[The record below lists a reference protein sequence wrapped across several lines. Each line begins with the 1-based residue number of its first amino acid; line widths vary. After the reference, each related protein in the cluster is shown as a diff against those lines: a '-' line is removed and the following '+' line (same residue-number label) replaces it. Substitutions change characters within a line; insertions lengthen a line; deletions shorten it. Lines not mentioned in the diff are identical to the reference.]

1 MFYID
6 NIREVFDAIFI
17 FISYSFIAVFTQN
30 AVLGRALGI
39 SRLVKIA
46 QDSENGKVFCTL
58 LCVVQL
64 ICTPLSYFAFELFD
78 ESFLYLDYIRPL
90 VLVVCVGITF
100 LFLLI
105 ALAAVLQPETSS
117 YVLGFLPAACFNSC
131 ILGTLLIN
139 SIQGFSFAQTMGF
152 ALGSGIGYSAVL
164 FLLKLGEERIQ
175 NIAVPNALKG
185 LPINLIYLAILSLV
199 IYGINGNMLSF

>member
-6 NIREVFDAIFI
+6 NVREVFDAILLFI
-17 FISYSFIAVFTQN
+17 NYSFIAVFIQN

-46 QDSENGKVFCTL
+46 QDSDSGKVFCIL

-64 ICTPLSYFAFELFD
+64 ICVPLSYFALQLFD
-78 ESFLYLDYIRPL
+78 ETFLYIDYIRPL
-90 VLVVCVGITF
+90 ILVVCIGITF

-105 ALAAVLQPETSS
+105 ALAAVLKPEHSS
-117 YVLGFLPAACFNSC
+117 YVLSFLPAACFNSC
-131 ILGTLLIN
+131 ILGTLLVG
-139 SIQGFSFAQTMGF
+139 SIQGFGFAQTMGF

-199 IYGINGNMLSF
+199 IYGLNGNMLSL